1 MDQDP
6 KMDAVAPAER
16 LTVPT
21 VLPILPLMNTVIFP
35 QMVAPLLVLRQK
47 SLACIDDVALRDYKV
62 LGLVA
67 QSESSEDEPTG
78 ASLYKT
84 GTAGMLVQMLKMP
97 DGGAR
102 VIVRGF
108 QRFRILEILSEEPFI
123 QARVEPIEEAVP
135 ESVQLQALMRTVV
148 ELFQKMVSLV
158 PNVPEE
164 VKVIVVNITDPGR
177 LADFVAANLSLA
189 LPDRQQ
195 ILEIPEVQTRLERI
209 VELLNRE
216 VETLE
221 VASRIQSQVHD
232 EMAKT
237 QREYYLREQMKAI
250 QQELGQGDDR
260 TAEVEELRKKLA
272 EANLPE
278 EAMREAD
285 RELDRIQRIP
295 PASAEYTVAR
305 TYLDWLIELPWN
317 VSTTDNLDIVRA
329 ARVLDEDHHDL
340 VRIKDRILEFLAV
353 RKLKPES
360 KGPILCFVGPP
371 GVGKTS
377 LGRSIARAMER
388 HFLRI
393 SLGGVRDEAEIR
405 GHRRTY
411 IGALPGRIIQG
422 LRRTGS
428 NNPIFM
434 LDEVDKLGADFRGD
448 PSSALLEVLDPEQN
462 STFTDHYVDVPFDLS
477 RVMFITTANLLDP
490 IPPALRDRME
500 IIELPGY
507 AEHDKMVI
515 AKRYLVPR
523 QVDENGLTS
532 KLIAFRDDALHR
544 IIREY
549 TREAG
554 VRNLEREIGSVCRKV
569 AKSVA
574 QGKTRK
580 TTVNSKAVAEYLGP
594 QRYELEAAERLKE
607 PGVAI
612 GLVWT
617 AAGGDILFIE
627 ATRMPGRNRLI
638 LTGQLGDVIKESA
651 EAALSYIRS
660 RAEALD
666 IAPEFFKDHDI
677 HIHFPAG
684 AIPKDGPSAGVTITT
699 ALVSL
704 LSARPVASDLAMTGE
719 ITLRGRVLPVGGVKE
734 KVLAAHRAGIKRI
747 ILPARNE
754 KDLDEVPPE
763 IRKDLDVLPVHTL
776 DEVLKAAFD
785 SHARPATKRKRTVK
799 RKSTATSKKVVK
811 SKTTAK
817 SKKRASNKSG

>member
-6 KMDAVAPAER
+6 QLDGVAAAER
-16 LTVPT
+16 LIVPD

-78 ASLYKT
+78 GSLYGV
-84 GTAGMLVQMLKMP
+84 GTAGILVQMLKMP

-108 QRFRILEILSEEPFI
+108 QRFRVLEILSEEPFI
-123 QARVEPIEEAVP
+123 QARVEPIEEVAP
-135 ESVQLQALMRTVV
+135 DSVELHALMRTVV

-195 ILEIPEVQTRLERI
+195 VLENANVQTRLQRI

-250 QQELGQGDDR
+250 QRELGQGDDR
-260 TAEVEELRKKLA
+260 TAEVEELRKKLQ
-272 EANLPE
+272 EAKLPE
-278 EAMREAD
+278 EAMREAE
-285 RELDRIQRIP
+285 RELDRLERIP

-305 TYLDWLIELPWN
+305 TYLDWLIELPWS
-317 VSTTDNLDIVRA
+317 VSTTDNLDIKRA

-340 VRIKDRILEFLAV
+340 AKVKDRILEFLAV

-422 LRRTGS
+422 LRRAGS
-428 NNPIFM
+428 NNPLFM

-490 IPPALRDRME
+490 VPPALRDRME
-500 IIELPGY
+500 VIELPGY

-515 AKRYLVPR
+515 AKSYLIPR
-523 QVDENGLTS
+523 QTDENGLTT
-532 KLIAFRDDALHR
+532 KLITFRDAAVHR

-554 VRNLEREIGSVCRKV
+554 VRNLEREIGGVCRKV
-569 AKSVA
+569 AKAVA
-574 QGKTRK
+574 EGKTRK
-580 TTVNSKAVAEYLGP
+580 TVVSAKAVPSFLGP
-594 QRYELEAAERLKE
+594 ERFELEATERLKE

-617 AAGGDILFIE
+617 AAGGDLLFIE
-627 ATRMPGRNRLI
+627 ATRMHGKNRLI

-660 RAEALD
+660 RAEALGID
-666 IAPEFFKDHDI
+666 PEFFKDHDI

-684 AIPKDGPSAGVTITT
+684 AIPKDGPSAGVTIATS
-699 ALVSL
+699 LVSL
-704 LSARPVASDLAMTGE
+704 LTGRTVASDLAMTGE

-734 KVLAAHRAGIKRI
+734 KFLAAHRAGVKRV

-754 KDLDEVPPE
+754 KDLEEVPPE
-763 IRKDLDVLPVHTL
+763 IRKDITVIPVQSLDDVLR
-776 DEVLKAAFD
+776 AAFD
-785 SHARPATKRKRTVK
+785 SGGRTARTRRAK
-799 RKSTATSKKVVK
+799 
-811 SKTTAK
+811 AK
-817 SKKRASNKSG
+817 SKKTSKKSG